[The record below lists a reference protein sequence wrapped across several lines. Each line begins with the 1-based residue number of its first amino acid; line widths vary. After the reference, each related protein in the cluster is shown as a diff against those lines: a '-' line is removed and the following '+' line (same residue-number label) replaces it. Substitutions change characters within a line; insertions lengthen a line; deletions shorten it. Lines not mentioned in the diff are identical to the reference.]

1 MAWTQELRQSV
12 KLAALPLSAIPKR
25 EYKKSG

>member
-25 EYKKSG
+25 EYYKSG